1 MEKKEKRRRGDRRD
15 AVLVRDLDSMHT
27 VMICMMPNRADNE
40 AYIKETIDLRN
51 LEAYLERRNS
61 EGPEHRYTI
70 FQFILAALGRTI
82 QMRPLMN
89 RFIMGHRFYDRKH
102 ISFSLIAKKA
112 FADDGAESVCI
123 LKYDPESGESPI
135 DMMHKRLTDF
145 VYEIRHE
152 NKTDNTT
159 GIMDV
164 IVKTGLV
171 GFIMKLLG
179 WMDRHGGMPEDIA
192 KEDPYNSTVF
202 ISNLGSIRL
211 PAGYHH
217 LSNWGTNSVFVTVGE
232 MFSRRAYAE
241 DGSVA
246 MIPSLEVGVTLDER
260 IADGYYYSRTVR
272 LFKRL
277 MEEPELLDVPAN
289 EPLSVEY

>member
-1 MEKKEKRRRGDRRD
+1 MEKHVRHTRGDRRD
-15 AVLVRDLDSMHT
+15 AALVRDLDSMHT

-40 AYIKETIDLRN
+40 AYIRETIDLRK
-51 LEAYLERRNS
+51 LEAYLAKRNA
-61 EGPEHRYTI
+61 EGPEHHYTV

-89 RFIMGHRFYDRKH
+89 RFIMGHRFYDRDH

-123 LKYDPESGESPI
+123 LKYDPDSGLSPV
-135 DMMHKRLTDF
+135 DMMHGRLTDF
-145 VYEIRHE
+145 VYGIRHE
-152 NKTDNTT
+152 DKVDNTT
-159 GIMDV
+159 GIMDL

-171 GFIMKLLG
+171 GPIMRLLG
-179 WMDRHGGMPEDIA
+179 WLDRHGKMPA
-192 KEDPYNSTVF
+192 ALATEDPYNSTVF

-232 MFSRRAYAE
+232 KYADPVRSA
-241 DGSVA
+241 DGSVT
-246 MIPSLEVGVTLDER
+246 MVPSLDIGITLDER

-277 MEEPELLDVPAN
+277 MEEPELLDTPAN
-289 EPLSVEY
+289 EPISVDF